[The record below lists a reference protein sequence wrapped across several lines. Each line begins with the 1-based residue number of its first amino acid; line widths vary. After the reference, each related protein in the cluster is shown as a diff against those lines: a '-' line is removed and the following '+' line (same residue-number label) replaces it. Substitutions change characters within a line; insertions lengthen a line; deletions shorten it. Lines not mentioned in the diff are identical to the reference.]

1 MTTALGASSEESAFG
16 AFKQKRFNRELFN
29 RVRDALLITYPSVPL
44 FRGFGVVLQSLE
56 GQIALDIMQ
65 EGVKAG
71 IVVLPVHD
79 SFITTVEH
87 KEWLREQMTIQWA
100 KHLKDGAV
108 TRIEE
113 K

>member
-1 MTTALGASSEESAFG
+1 
-16 AFKQKRFNRELFN
+16 
-29 RVRDALLITYPSVPL
+29 
-44 FRGFGVVLQSLE
+44 
-56 GQIALDIMQ
+56 
-65 EGVKAG
+65 
-71 IVVLPVHD
+71 VVLPVHD